1 MDLNL
6 KGRKALIT
14 GGSKGI
20 GLAIA
25 TSLAAEGCDLHL
37 AARTQSEL
45 EKVAADLRARHGV
58 IESLLS
64 HELDVLVDG
73 EDHVAAGLGLVLA

>member
-6 KGRKALIT
+6 KGRRALIT

-45 EKVAADLRARHGV
+45 E
-58 IESLLS
+58 
-64 HELDVLVDG
+64 
-73 EDHVAAGLGLVLA
+73 